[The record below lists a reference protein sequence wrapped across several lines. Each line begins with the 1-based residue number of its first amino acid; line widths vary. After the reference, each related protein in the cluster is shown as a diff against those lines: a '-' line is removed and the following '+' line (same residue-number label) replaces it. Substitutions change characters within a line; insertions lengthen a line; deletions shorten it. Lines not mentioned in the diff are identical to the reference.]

1 MKVNT
6 NDTDSLFEKGFTKY
20 PFTSEKKLMSDNFD
34 KSFSLLIGS
43 PFFKK
48 TVEVLAFYISAG
60 SNSLQWH
67 NPSRSSKQFCNF
79 VLSANLS
86 Q

>member
-48 TVEVLAFYISAG
+48 TVEFLAFYISAG

-79 VLSANLS
+79 VLSTNLS

>member
-20 PFTSEKKLMSDNFD
+20 PVNSEKKLMSDNFD
-34 KSFSLLIGS
+34 KNFSLLIGS

-60 SNSLQWH
+60 FSSLQ
-67 NPSRSSKQFCNF
+67 
-79 VLSANLS
+79 
-86 Q
+86 